1 MMKRL
6 NWLYVGAL
14 AVLASCAPKT
24 IETDN
29 LLTVDYSQKG
39 AEVNPKM
46 YGIFFEEINHSG
58 DGSLYAELV
67 RNRNF
72 EEHVLPSGM
81 TYKDGHAH
89 APHSENYM
97 RGGYSDW
104 KIRWDADSLKMI
116 GWSVTGQADY
126 DVVSE
131 RPLHPNTPNAMKL
144 QMKEAGVVLANE
156 GYWGLPV
163 VGGDKYDLRFYVN
176 AADYPGN
183 VTAKVVSAEGVV
195 LSETPFEI
203 KTRGEWQ
210 EYTAEIT
217 PNGTD
222 YKGFL
227 QLVFDAPGTVYVD
240 YVSLFPQKTFK
251 GRKNGMR
258 ADVAQ
263 LLADLKPGFVRWPG
277 GCIAEGATYENRVK
291 WQETLGDPMTRH
303 SEWILWNYHC
313 TWGFGYHEFLQF
325 CEDIGADAMF
335 VANVGLSCGLR
346 NGDFTTDLDAVV
358 QDIRNAIEYA
368 MGDKST
374 TWGAKR
380 AVAGHPEP
388 FKLKYVELGNEQWG
402 DYYAKRY
409 NELYKI
415 LKPLYPEI
423 TFICTLQLE
432 KSLELLDKAD
442 MIDPHWYVDPAFF
455 YDNTQLFDNQERGKY
470 DIYVGEYAVNRGV
483 GAGNMDAALAE
494 ASFISGMERNSDL
507 VKIASYAPL
516 IENSNHR
523 DWATNLIWVNSE
535 KSLGRSSYYVQQ
547 MYGNNV
553 PTYNLN
559 TTAEHAMP
567 SPFNGFIGLGGEDL
581 QKQYRNLKVTDAE
594 GNVIIE
600 SNDFT
605 GFTQLE
611 KPAGNFRRFMPTVS
625 LNKNQNVKNAVIE
638 FEACTIERE
647 MPQMLGRNNQNR
659 ANANMK
665 IAPSLIFS
673 ADEAGQ
679 NYFTL
684 NFGSW
689 GRNTGMSLSRTVE
702 GSTSNIAA
710 PAVAEFDMKA
720 GEWYKIR
727 VELNGENDLVCYANG
742 EKVFEAKVNHLDKI
756 HAVSGYD
763 EATGETII
771 KMVNAT
777 GEPFTTNV
785 ALNCAEVQ
793 KNGTVITLA
802 AESLKAE
809 NSFDEP
815 KKISPVTTSYN
826 HFDKN
831 FQYTF
836 APYSFTILRIK
847 TSDK

>member
-1 MMKRL
+1 M
-6 NWLYVGAL
+6 
-14 AVLASCAPKT
+14 
-24 IETDN
+24 
-29 LLTVDYSQKG
+29 
-39 AEVNPKM
+39 
-46 YGIFFEEINHSG
+46 
-58 DGSLYAELV
+58 
-67 RNRNF
+67 
-72 EEHVLPSGM
+72 
-81 TYKDGHAH
+81 
-89 APHSENYM
+89 
-97 RGGYSDW
+97 
-104 KIRWDADSLKMI
+104 
-116 GWSVTGQADY
+116 
-126 DVVSE
+126 
-131 RPLHPNTPNAMKL
+131 
-144 QMKEAGVVLANE
+144 
-156 GYWGLPV
+156 
-163 VGGDKYDLRFYVN
+163 
-176 AADYPGN
+176 
-183 VTAKVVSAEGVV
+183 
-195 LSETPFEI
+195 
-203 KTRGEWQ
+203 
-210 EYTAEIT
+210 
-217 PNGTD
+217 
-222 YKGFL
+222 
-227 QLVFDAPGTVYVD
+227 
-240 YVSLFPQKTFK
+240 
-251 GRKNGMR
+251 
-258 ADVAQ
+258 
-263 LLADLKPGFVRWPG
+263 
-277 GCIAEGATYENRVK
+277 
-291 WQETLGDPMTRH
+291 
-303 SEWILWNYHC
+303 
-313 TWGFGYHEFLQF
+313 
-325 CEDIGADAMF
+325 
-335 VANVGLSCGLR
+335 
-346 NGDFTTDLDAVV
+346 
-358 QDIRNAIEYA
+358 
-368 MGDKST
+368 
-374 TWGAKR
+374 
-380 AVAGHPEP
+380 
-388 FKLKYVELGNEQWG
+388 
-402 DYYAKRY
+402 
-409 NELYKI
+409 
-415 LKPLYPEI
+415 
-423 TFICTLQLE
+423 
-432 KSLELLDKAD
+432 
-442 MIDPHWYVDPAFF
+442 
-455 YDNTQLFDNQERGKY
+455 
-470 DIYVGEYAVNRGV
+470 
-483 GAGNMDAALAE
+483 
-494 ASFISGMERNSDL
+494 
-507 VKIASYAPL
+507 
-516 IENSNHR
+516 
-523 DWATNLIWVNSE
+523 
-535 KSLGRSSYYVQQ
+535 
-547 MYGNNV
+547 
-553 PTYNLN
+553 
-559 TTAEHAMP
+559 
-567 SPFNGFIGLGGEDL
+567 
-581 QKQYRNLKVTDAE
+581 
-594 GNVIIE
+594 IIE

-647 MPQMLGRNNQNR
+647 MPQMPGRNNQNR